1 MYIDFEDYR
10 PETPR
15 VPSVISVRE
24 GVLLS
29 IIAHLLLVIGI
40 ILMPNDWLAGEE
52 VVPVVPVSEREPV
65 RFVHMV
71 PPVERPAP
79 PRPNA
84 EHSDL
89 DRRATTPERGPQPE
103 NTMPFSRGDT
113 PEKVVGAPEDKA
125 AGPESAVPAPP
136 STASTP
142 PETSATP
149 IPETQIAASRPA
161 SGLLGSSLRN
171 LQRYLQDQNFN
182 NQRGG
187 LGDQDPDIQF
197 DSKGVDFGPWL
208 RRFVAQVKRNW
219 FVPQAAMSLKGRVV
233 IQFHVLRNGT
243 ITDLKIVQSSAIQAF
258 DLSSFNA
265 LKMSNPTMPLPDD
278 YPDDRAFFTV
288 TFHYNDGLER

>member
-15 VPSVISVRE
+15 VPPVISVRE

-29 IIAHLLLVIGI
+29 IIAHLVFVIAI
-40 ILMPNDWLAGEE
+40 ILMPNDWLDREA
-52 VVPVVPVSEREPV
+52 VVPVQPVGEREPV

-71 PPVERPAP
+71 PPVERQAP
-79 PRPNA
+79 PRPNV

-89 DRRATTPERGPQPE
+89 DRRATTPERGPRPE

-113 PEKVVGAPEDKA
+113 PERVVGAPEDKA
-125 AGPESAVPAPP
+125 AGPDSAVPAPP
-136 STASTP
+136 SSNSAP
-142 PETSATP
+142 PESTMT
-149 IPETQIAASRPA
+149 IPERQIAASRPA
-161 SGLLGSSLRN
+161 SGQLGSSLRN
-171 LQRYLQDQNFN
+171 LQRYLQDQNFD

-208 RRFVAQVKRNW
+208 RRFVTQVKRNW

-233 IQFHVLRNGT
+233 IQFYVLRNGT
-243 ITDLKIVQSSAIQAF
+243 ITDLRVVQTSSIQAF